1 MAVGRSRVLGGLE
14 SVRLGFIFVDKE
26 DDEQYQNNH
35 DGDDYECSDDAAC
48 DGSYV
53 GARVRVAGHSV
64 RSVANLCISQRSDK
78 K

>member
-14 SVRLGFIFVDKE
+14 SVRPGFVFVDKE
-26 DDEQYQNNH
+26 DDEQYQDNH
-35 DGDDYECSDDAAC
+35 NGHGYERSDDAAC

-53 GARVRVAGHSV
+53 GSRVRVAGYSV
-64 RSVANLCISQRSDK
+64 RSVANLCISQRSEK